1 MISFEA
7 ARSLVIEQAHPLP
20 VAMVALEDAAGRFLG
35 EEIKAPFD
43 MPRFD
48 NSAVDGFCVRLADVE
63 KAGNQTPVALR
74 LAGTIR
80 AGEAA
85 GGAPG
90 SGETLKIM
98 TGAPVPKGTEAVV
111 MREFCEESGTTIV
124 VRRCAQ
130 AGENIRRAGAEYRQG
145 QTVLSAGARLSPPVV
160 GQLACLGMTRVSAH
174 LCPRVA
180 IISTGDEL
188 VEPGAE
194 LEEAGIYDGNSVALA
209 AACHALS
216 VRECRLSHAPDKLDA
231 VIRALRQALSE
242 AEVVIT
248 VGGVS
253 VGDYDFVRD
262 ALAAVGAT
270 THFTRVA
277 MKPGKP
283 NVFATVPAGNRSG
296 ETHLLFGLPGNPV
309 SALVSFH
316 HFVRPALLIL
326 MGAADVSPSLIP
338 ARMAAPL
345 QKRAGRLEFVRA
357 ALVCQDGRLIAYPT
371 AGQDSH
377 MLGGLCTAQCLIHFP
392 AEAVKLDKDE
402 AVIVELL
409 SW

>member
-7 ARSLVIEQAHPLP
+7 ARSLVIEHAHPLP
-20 VAMVALEDAAGRFLG
+20 IATVALEEAAGRFLA

-63 KAGNQTPVALR
+63 KASNETPVALR

-80 AGEAA
+80 AGEAGGRGPGA
-85 GGAPG
+85 GEAV
-90 SGETLKIM
+90 KIM
-98 TGAPVPKGTEAVV
+98 TGAPVPQGTEAAV
-111 MREFCEESGTTIV
+111 MREFCEESSGTVTV
-124 VRRCAQ
+124 HRSAQ
-130 AGENIRRAGAEYRQG
+130 AGENIRRAGGEYRQG
-145 QTVLSAGARLSPPVV
+145 QTVLSAGTRCSPPVL
-160 GQLACLGMTRVSAH
+160 GQLVSLGMTGVAVHAR
-174 LCPRVA
+174 PRVA

-188 VEPGAE
+188 VAPGGE
-194 LEEAGIYDGNSVALA
+194 LGEAGVYDGNSVALA
-209 AACHALS
+209 AACHALGVRERS
-216 VRECRLSHAPDKLDA
+216 VRHVSDKLEA
-231 VIRALRQALSE
+231 VIEVLRQAVSE
-242 AEVVIT
+242 ADVVIT

-262 ALAAVGAT
+262 ALAAVGAH

-283 NVFATVPAGNRSG
+283 NVFATAPAQDASG
-296 ETHLLFGLPGNPV
+296 KTRLLFGLPGNPV

-316 HFVRPALLIL
+316 HFVRPALLLL
-326 MGAADVSPSLIP
+326 MGAREVSPLLVS
-338 ARMAAPL
+338 ARMGTPL
-345 QKRAGRLEFVRA
+345 RKRAGRLEFVRA
-357 ALVCQDGRLIAYPT
+357 TLAYEEGGVIAYPT
-371 AGQDSH
+371 GGQDSH
-377 MLGGLCTAQCLIHFP
+377 MLGGLCAAQCLVHFP

-402 AVIVELL
+402 PVTVELL